1 MIAPRG
7 GGDTKPKMWLL
18 LALCVSGTLS
28 LHIFVPALPA
38 AARDLGV
45 SGGTIQLTL
54 TLYLIGL
61 AGGQLLYGPLSDSI
75 GRRPALLAGL
85 ALYAAG
91 SLACAAAP
99 GVGSLIGARIVQAIG
114 GCSGLVL
121 GRAILRDVS
130 SPREA
135 AAKLALLNLFQSIAP
150 ASAPL
155 AGGLLATFLGWRA
168 IFLLLA
174 AVGIVTLVATLRS
187 LPETNPGRGGGGG
200 FGAMLRSYVRLLSL
214 AEFRAL
220 AIGGACS
227 TTCFFAFLSAAP
239 FIFTDLLHR
248 PPAQIGFY
256 FVIPILGYSIGS
268 FIANRLVRRV
278 DPMRLMLATS
288 AIATTGAA
296 IFMALYLTGQLTVVT
311 VLASILV
318 FTIGSGTVSPLAL
331 SSAISVQPG
340 MIGAAAGLYGF
351 CQMGYGAICTLIVS
365 QFHTDPAEGAAVVLL
380 GSTATGLVALAIGA
394 RGMRRGKA

>member
-1 MIAPRG
+1 
-7 GGDTKPKMWLL
+7 MWLL
-18 LALCVSGTLS
+18 IALCISGTLS
-28 LHIFVPALPA
+28 LHIFVPALPSA
-38 AARDLGV
+38 AADLGV

-61 AGGQLLYGPLSDSI
+61 AGGQLLYGPLSDRI
-75 GRRPALLAGL
+75 GRRPALLGGL
-85 ALYAAG
+85 VLYAIG

-99 GVGSLIGARIVQAIG
+99 DVASLIAARIVQAIG

-130 SPREA
+130 SAREA

-155 AGGLLATFLGWRA
+155 IGGLLATFLGWRV

-174 AVGIVTLVATLRS
+174 AVGLVTLAATLRT
-187 LPETNPGRGGGGG
+187 LPETNATRGGSGG
-200 FGAMLRSYVRLLSL
+200 FGAMLRSYIRLLSL
-214 AEFRAL
+214 PEFRAL

-227 TTCFFAFLSAAP
+227 TTSFFAFLSAAP
-239 FIFTDLLHR
+239 FIFTGLLHR
-248 PPAQIGFY
+248 PTHEIGFY
-256 FVIPILGYSIGS
+256 FVIPILGFSIGS
-268 FIANRLVRRV
+268 FTANRLVRRV
-278 DPMRLMLATS
+278 DPMRLMLACS

-296 IFMALYLTGQLTVVT
+296 IFMALELTSHLTVVT
-311 VLASILV
+311 TLAAILV

-351 CQMGYGAICTLIVS
+351 CQMGYGAICTLLVS
-365 QFHTDPAEGAAVVLL
+365 QWHANPAEGAAVVLL
-380 GSTATGLVALAIGA
+380 GSTTAGLVALIVGA
-394 RGMRRGKA
+394 YSVRRGRAGGTGL

>member
-1 MIAPRG
+1 
-7 GGDTKPKMWLL
+7 MWLL
-18 LALCVSGTLS
+18 IALCISGTLS
-28 LHIFVPALPA
+28 LHIFVPALPSA
-38 AARDLGV
+38 AADLGV

-61 AGGQLLYGPLSDSI
+61 AGGQLLYGPLSDRI
-75 GRRPALLAGL
+75 GRRPALLGGL

-91 SLACAAAP
+91 SLACAASP
-99 GVGSLIGARIVQAIG
+99 GAASLIAARIVQAVG

-135 AAKLALLNLFQSIAP
+135 AAKLALLNLFQSVAP

-155 AGGLLATFLGWRA
+155 IGGLLATFLGWRV

-174 AVGIVTLVATLRS
+174 AVGIVTLVATLRT
-187 LPETNPGRGGGGG
+187 LPETNRSRSSGG
-200 FGAMLRSYVRLLSL
+200 FGAMLRSYLRLLSL
-214 AEFRAL
+214 PEFRAL

-227 TTCFFAFLSAAP
+227 TTSFFAFLSAAP
-239 FIFTDLLHR
+239 FIFTGLLHR
-248 PPAQIGFY
+248 PTHEIGFY
-256 FVIPILGYSIGS
+256 FVVPILGFSIGS
-268 FIANRLVRRV
+268 FTANRLVRRV
-278 DPMRLMLATS
+278 DPMRLMLACS
-288 AIATTGAA
+288 AIATSGAA
-296 IFMALYLTGQLTVVT
+296 IFMALELTGHLTVVT
-311 VLASILV
+311 TLAAMLV

-351 CQMGYGAICTLIVS
+351 CQMGYGAICTLLVS
-365 QFHTDPAEGAAVVLL
+365 QWHANPAEGAAVVLL
-380 GSTATGLVALAIGA
+380 GSTAAGLVALSTGA
-394 RGMRRGKA
+394 RAVRKGRAGG

>member
-1 MIAPRG
+1 M
-7 GGDTKPKMWLL
+7 
-18 LALCVSGTLS
+18 
-28 LHIFVPALPA
+28 PALPV
-38 AARDLGV
+38 AARNLDV
-45 SGGTIQLTL
+45 SSGTIQLTL

-61 AGGQLLYGPLSDSI
+61 AGGQLLYGPLSDRI
-75 GRRPALLAGL
+75 GRRPALLGGL
-85 ALYAAG
+85 VLYAAG

-99 GVGSLIGARIVQAIG
+99 GVASLIVARVVQAIG

-135 AAKLALLNLFQSIAP
+135 AAKLALLNLFQSVAP

-155 AGGLLATFLGWRA
+155 VGGLLATFLGWRA

-174 AVGIVTLVATLRS
+174 TIGLVTLAATLRT
-187 LPETNPGRGGGGG
+187 LPETNQARSTGGGLGS
-200 FGAMLRSYVRLLSL
+200 MLRSYRRLLGL
-214 AEFRAL
+214 PEFRAL

-239 FIFTDLLHR
+239 FIFTGLLRR
-248 PPAQIGFY
+248 PPAEIDFY
-256 FVIPILGYSIGS
+256 FVIPIIGFSIDS
-268 FIANRLVRRV
+268 FVANRLVRRV
-278 DPMRLMLATS
+278 DPLRLMLVTS

-296 IFMALYLTGQLTVVT
+296 LFAGLEAGGHLTVAT

-318 FTIGSGTVSPLAL
+318 FTIGSGTVSPMAL
-331 SSAISVQPG
+331 STAIGVQPG

-351 CQMGYGAICTLIVS
+351 CQMGYGAICTLVVS
-365 QFHTDPAEGAAVVLL
+365 QWHENPAEGAAVVLL
-380 GSTATGLVALAIGA
+380 GSTATGFVALWLGVRAI
-394 RGMRRGKA
+394 RRKQAPG